1 MKFLNNNYMKAAKKL
16 VLVMLLTG
24 LFMSCDDFGNINT
37 DPNNPSQVRT
47 ELLLTNAQKSM
58 SDKVG
63 AVMGTIWVQYITETQ
78 YTEAQEY
85 REVNANFNGWYTGPL
100 QDLQTII
107 DLNSDPETAPDVLS
121 GGSNANQIAVARI
134 LKAYFMQMITDRWG
148 MVPYSEALQGRE
160 NLQPAYDLQ
169 EDIYTDIIAEYK
181 AAADQIDLGSAA
193 VVGDIL
199 FEGDMQK
206 WIEFANS
213 LRARAALR
221 LSETTGASLTLAEN
235 EFADAISD
243 GVISEDVAYPYL
255 ASADNENPWYSRFRT
270 RTDYAISETIADY
283 MKGLSDNRILVYAN
297 PAPNYSNNDGEVEF
311 SEIQGMPFAE
321 NAGDIENAEI
331 SFPGS
336 AIGAGGPGVG
346 IQDAPLPIITVA
358 EMEFA
363 QAEAIERGWIT
374 GVAADHYYAGI
385 EASWNQWGVYDMA
398 DFTAYTAQAGVVYD
412 PNNWDELIGT
422 QKWVALF
429 PNGYEAWSEWR
440 RLGFPQLTPNPWGIP
455 LGNPVIPIR
464 FTYPS
469 SEATNNTENYN
480 AAVSAQGADEPTT
493 PVWWDQ

>member
-1 MKFLNNNYMKAAKKL
+1 MNFLNNNYMKATKRI

-24 LFMSCDDFGNINT
+24 LFVSCDDFGDINT

-58 SDKVG
+58 DSKVG
-63 AVMGTIWVQYITETQ
+63 AVMGTIWIQYITETQ

-85 REVNANFNGWYTGPL
+85 REVNADFNGWYTGPL

-107 DLNSDPETAPDVLS
+107 DLNSNEETAGDVLS
-121 GGSNANQIAVARI
+121 GGSNVNQIAVARI
-134 LKAYFMQMITDRWG
+134 MKAYFYQMLTDRWG

-160 NLQPAYDLQ
+160 NLQPAYDSQ
-169 EDIYTDIIAEYK
+169 SAIYEDIIAELK
-181 AAADQIDLGSAA
+181 AAADQIDLGATA
-193 VVGDIL
+193 VNGDIL

-221 LSETTGASLTLAEN
+221 LSESNASLAET
-235 EFADAISD
+235 EFSDAISD
-243 GVISEDVAYPYL
+243 GIITEDVSYPYL
-255 ASADNENPWYSRFRT
+255 TNADNENPWYTRFRT
-270 RTDYAISETIADY
+270 RTDYAISKTIADT

-297 PAPNYSNNDGEVEF
+297 PAPDASNGDSEVTF
-311 SEIQGMPFAE
+311 DEIVGMPFAE
-321 NAGDIENAEI
+321 NAGDIPNSEI

-346 IQDAPLPIITVA
+346 VQDAPLPIITVA

-363 QAEAIERGWIT
+363 QAEAVELDWIT
-374 GVAADHYYAGI
+374 GIAADHYLAGI
-385 EASWNQWGVYDMA
+385 EASWNQWGVYDET
-398 DFTAYTAQAGVVYD
+398 DFTAYVAQPEVAYD
-412 PNNWDELIGT
+412 ATRWDEQIGY
-422 QKWVALF
+422 QKWLALF

-440 RLGFPQLTPNPWGIP
+440 RTGYPELTPNPFGV
-455 LGNPVIPIR
+455 LNEIPIR

-469 SEATNNTENYN
+469 SEATNNTASYN
-480 AAVSAQGADEPTT
+480 AAIDEQGPDDPLT

>member
-24 LFMSCDDFGNINT
+24 LFMSCDNFGSINT

-47 ELLLTNAQKSM
+47 ELLLTNAQRSI

-63 AVMGTIWVQYITETQ
+63 AVMGAIWVQYITETQ

-85 REVNANFNGWYTGPL
+85 REVNADFNGWYTGPL

-107 DLNSDPETAPDVLS
+107 DLNSNAETAGDVLS

-134 LKAYFMQMITDRWG
+134 LRAYFYQMITDRWG
-148 MVPYSEALQGRE
+148 MIPYSEALQGRE

-169 EDIYTDIIAEYK
+169 VDIYTDIIAELK
-181 AAADQIDLGSAA
+181 AAAEQVDLGSAA
-193 VVGDIL
+193 VTGDII

-206 WIEFANS
+206 WINFANS

-221 LSETTGASLTLAEN
+221 LSETTGATLTLAQN

-243 GVISEDVAYPYL
+243 GVITEDVLYPYL
-255 ASADNENPWYSRFRT
+255 TSADNENPWYTRFRT
-270 RTDYAISETIADY
+270 RTDYAISETMADL
-283 MKGLSDNRILVYAN
+283 MIGISDERILVYAN
-297 PAPNYSNNDGEVEF
+297 PAPDFSNGDSEVTF
-311 SEIQGMPFAE
+311 NEIVGMPFAA
-321 NAGDIENAEI
+321 NAGDIPNSGI
-331 SFPGS
+331 SFPGA
-336 AIGAGGPGVG
+336 AIGAGGPSVG

-358 EMEFA
+358 EMELA
-363 QAEAIERGWIT
+363 QAEAIERGWLTT

-385 EASWNQWGVYDMA
+385 EASWNQWGVYGDGT
-398 DFTAYTAQAGVVYD
+398 DYTAYIGQPDVVYD
-412 PNNWDELIGT
+412 PTNWEELIGE
-422 QKWVALF
+422 QKWIALF

-440 RLGFPQLTPNPWGIP
+440 RLGYPILTPNPFGVLNQIP
-455 LGNPVIPIR
+455 LR
-464 FTYPS
+464 FTYPT

-480 AAVSAQGADEPTT
+480 AAVSEQGPDEPLT

>member
-1 MKFLNNNYMKAAKKL
+1 MNFLNNNYMKAAKKL

-24 LFMSCDDFGNINT
+24 LFMSCDDFGSINT

-47 ELLLTNAQKSM
+47 DLLLTNAQRSM
-58 SDKVG
+58 SGKVG
-63 AVMGTIWVQYITETQ
+63 AVMGTLWVQYMTETQ

-107 DLNSDPETAPDVLS
+107 DLNSDPETASDVLS

-134 LKAYFMQMITDRWG
+134 LKAYFYQMITDRWG

-160 NLQPAYDLQ
+160 NLQPAYDMQ
-169 EDIYTDIIAEYK
+169 EAIYTDIIGELK

-193 VVGDIL
+193 VTGDIL

-206 WIEFANS
+206 WINFANS

-243 GVISEDVAYPYL
+243 GVITENIMYPYL
-255 ASADNENPWYSRFRT
+255 GSADNENPWYTRFRT
-270 RTDYAISETIADY
+270 RTDYAISETIADF

-297 PAPNYSNNDGEVEF
+297 PAPDFSNGDSEVTF
-311 SEIQGMPFAE
+311 NEIQGMPFAE
-321 NAGDIENAEI
+321 NAGDTPNSEI

-363 QAEAIERGWIT
+363 QAEAIERNWIS
-374 GVAADHYYAGI
+374 GVAEEHYLAGI
-385 EASWNQWGVYDMA
+385 EASWNQWGVYGDGS
-398 DFTAYTAQAGVVYD
+398 DFATYIAQPDVAYNPAT
-412 PNNWDELIGT
+412 WDEQIGE
-422 QKWVALF
+422 QKWIALF

-440 RLGFPQLTPNPWGIP
+440 RTGYPVLTPNPFGVLNQIP
-455 LGNPVIPIR
+455 VR
-464 FTYPS
+464 FTYPT

-480 AAVSAQGADEPTT
+480 AAVSAQGPDEPLT

>member
-24 LFMSCDDFGNINT
+24 LFMSCDDFGSINT

-47 ELLLTNAQKSM
+47 DLLLTNAQRSM

-107 DLNSDPETAPDVLS
+107 DLNSDSETAGDVLA

-134 LKAYFMQMITDRWG
+134 LKAYFYQMITDRWG
-148 MVPYSEALQGRE
+148 MVPYSEALQGSE
-160 NLQPAYDLQ
+160 NLQPAYDMQ
-169 EDIYTDIIAEYK
+169 EAIYTDIIGELK

-193 VVGDIL
+193 VTGDIL

-206 WIEFANS
+206 WINFANS

-243 GVISEDVAYPYL
+243 GVITEDIMYPYL
-255 ASADNENPWYSRFRT
+255 GSADNENPWYTRFRT
-270 RTDYAISETIADY
+270 RTDYAISETMAEF

-297 PAPNYSNNDGEVEF
+297 PAPDFSNGDSEVTF
-311 SEIQGMPFAE
+311 NEIQGMPFAE
-321 NAGDIENAEI
+321 NAGDTPNSEI

-385 EASWNQWGVYDMA
+385 EASWNQWGVYGDGTDYTNYIA
-398 DFTAYTAQAGVVYD
+398 DPEVVY
-412 PNNWDELIGT
+412 NSANWDELIGE
-422 QKWVALF
+422 QKWVALY

-440 RLGFPQLTPNPWGIP
+440 RLGFPALTPNPFGVLSQIP
-455 LGNPVIPIR
+455 VR
-464 FTYPS
+464 FTYPT

-480 AAVSAQGADEPTT
+480 AAVSAQGPDEPLT

>member
-1 MKFLNNNYMKAAKKL
+1 MKAAKKL

-24 LFMSCDDFGNINT
+24 LFIGCEDFGSVNV

-47 ELLLTNAQKSM
+47 ELLLTNAQRSM

-85 REVNANFNGWYTGPL
+85 RSVNADFNGWYTGPL

-107 DLNSDPETAPDVLS
+107 DLNSNAETAADVLS

-134 LKAYFMQMITDRWG
+134 LKAYFLQMITDRWG
-148 MVPYSEALQGRE
+148 MVPYSEALKGRE

-169 EDIYTDIIAEYK
+169 EDIYTDIITQLKE
-181 AAADQIDLGSAA
+181 AADQIDLGSAA
-193 VVGDIL
+193 VNGDIL

-243 GVISEDVAYPYL
+243 GVITEDVLYPYL
-255 ASADNENPWYSRFRT
+255 ASADNENPWYTRFRT
-270 RTDYAISETIADY
+270 RTDYAISETMADY
-283 MKGLSDNRILVYAN
+283 MKGISDSRILVFAN
-297 PAPNYSNNDGEVEF
+297 PAPNYSDNDGVVEF
-311 SEIQGMPFAE
+311 NEIIGMPFAE
-321 NAGDIENAEI
+321 NAGDTPNAEI
-331 SFPGS
+331 SFPGA

-346 IQDAPLPIITVA
+346 IQDAGLPIITVA
-358 EMEFA
+358 EMELA
-363 QAEAIERGWIT
+363 QAEAVERGWIA
-374 GVAADHYYAGI
+374 GVAEDHYYAGI
-385 EASWNQWGVYDMA
+385 EASWNQWGVYEA
-398 DFTAYTAQAGVVYD
+398 TDFANYIAQAGVAYD
-412 PNNWDELIGT
+412 TNNWEELVGS
-422 QKWVALF
+422 QKWIALF

-440 RLGFPQLTPNPWGIP
+440 RTGFPVLTPNPWGVLNQIP
-455 LGNPVIPIR
+455 LR

-469 SEATNNTENYN
+469 SEVSNNTENYN
-480 AAVSAQGADEPTT
+480 AAVSTQGPDEPLT